1 MRSRPTPHRL
11 LRLVATAAAPAMVI
25 ATPTT
30 VAGAQP
36 ATTTNSEAPATTAT
50 SPTTPSASPSPT
62 SPTAGPPSQGTPP
75 EQRRDQATA
84 SPGFTTMACE
94 DYWNA
99 AHGRSYTLC
108 GRIRDKYI
116 ELGGPAS
123 FLGAPTS
130 GEILNPD
137 GVGKR
142 ASFEGNSSIYWH
154 PDTDAHQ
161 IGGRIGDKW
170 ADFGLEAGPL
180 GYPITDELTNP
191 DGYGKRQ
198 AFQADSSI
206 YYSEA
211 TDAHQ
216 IGGDIGK
223 RWGELRWEASYLGYP
238 TTDEVSTPNGQGRV
252 NHFERGS
259 VYWTGTTGA
268 HDISSELTAVW
279 GALGWEEGE
288 LGFPAM
294 NSQIGPDYDPTLRSA
309 PVNRFP
315 QQATFQRGF
324 ITINSDGEAAAQL
337 ADPEAAIAN
346 EEWE

>member
-116 ELGGPAS
+116 ELGGPGS

-154 PDTDAHQ
+154 PD
-161 IGGRIGDKW
+161 
-170 ADFGLEAGPL
+170 
-180 GYPITDELTNP
+180 
-191 DGYGKRQ
+191 
-198 AFQADSSI
+198 
-206 YYSEA
+206 